1 MNEMFFYY
9 YWNIYAVVKS
19 YPTNLYKIVEN
30 IKFLQQLFCW
40 LFWVILLKK
49 ESKKSQFFNSFVI
62 HN

>member
-40 LFWVILLKK
+40 LFWVIL
-49 ESKKSQFFNSFVI
+49 
-62 HN
+62 